1 MINKNTNKKN
11 NTNKKENTMTIK
23 NNTNKKDTMTQE
35 MTEFV
40 EYFKS
45 FYDEDKDKFITTDMI
60 VAEAE
65 FLIEEDDAGYY
76 VWCEGDS
83 DDRATVYE
91 NIIGDHFKTEAEAT
105 AHFKK

>member
-1 MINKNTNKKN
+1 MINKNTNK
-11 NTNKKENTMTIK
+11 K

-60 VAEAE
+60 VNEAE
-65 FLIEEDDAGYY
+65 FLLEEDAAGYY
-76 VWCEGDS
+76 DWCGGDS

-91 NIIGDHFKTEAEAT
+91 TIITDHFKTEAEAT
-105 AHFKK
+105 AHYKK

>member
-11 NTNKKENTMTIK
+11 NTNKK
-23 NNTNKKDTMTQE
+23 DTMTQE
-35 MTEFV
+35 MKEFV

-91 NIIGDHFKTEAEAT
+91 NIIEKHYKTEAEAT